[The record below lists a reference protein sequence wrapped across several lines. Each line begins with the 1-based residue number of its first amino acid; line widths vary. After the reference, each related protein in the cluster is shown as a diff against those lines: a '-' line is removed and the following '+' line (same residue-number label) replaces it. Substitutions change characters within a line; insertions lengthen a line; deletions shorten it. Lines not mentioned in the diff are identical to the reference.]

1 MDLPASDLDPKA
13 LDSAPELSFMIEELP
28 SRNSSSLIV
37 QHRLGS
43 ETQIPAVL
51 KLVEEYLPKF
61 DIYNCATALHK
72 CGLSARDDDLTARQI
87 QSDPNFIRLFST
99 AKKQMLSQV
108 NELDASTL
116 TTMLWACARLSIYDS
131 ELTTAIAAD
140 ATSRMNH
147 YSPHSIGLLMFS
159 LGYSGVRPRPSLQ
172 KALLTE
178 LQGRSDFDTESLLLV
193 VYACMRLGIR
203 DRRIMEVA
211 GQHILE
217 TGLSDCEP
225 LTVASFCYCYG
236 KLEYWER
243 NVLALLAQRSLELVE
258 DLSPRMLV
266 MTLLGLSSA
275 VGQMEELDETLEK
288 MKVVVED
295 RMQSLSHR
303 DLSTLAF
310 AFGKYSLLA
319 RERQEMVM
327 SQENIKRKKSALDF
341 NAIEAEPFIKALKDE
356 VIRRD
361 HDTFTMQELNLLVYA
376 LMRMEHRDQEFL
388 SVCAQRFEENA
399 AELMLVEILNILYA
413 FGKLDYLPLS
423 LVETLL
429 EKIHRRDE
437 WDQMDPAAWSV
448 LSYSLALNQVRY
460 EKLMDR
466 IAVHFCEHV
475 REYSDQSISMLL
487 WGLAFL
493 NCRNHGEVVAST
505 CLEEIARRGEFSN
518 TSLAICFYAA
528 AILGGKAAA
537 LPAMNVMMME
547 GFWRRDFTVASYAQ
561 IYSML
566 ACWQAELGLPVE
578 ELVGHTVCRSCY
590 EDTTSRYMGEQHRR
604 LSDRLRI
611 QRIPHE
617 ANAMAPALD
626 TVGEAGVRADIVI
639 PKLRLVIEVEG
650 PQRSTIPM
658 ELLTEKLRE
667 EDQALLEGDGKKP
680 AEIRKTVIAG
690 ERSDVLVQAR
700 EYVECGLSGAAAFKR
715 RLLRSCGWRVVTVSF
730 NESEEYIADALKRM
744 INKDPSEASDSD
756 ADEASGEM
764 DIGVTEAMEPGPFD
778 SVPES
783 MFVEKPDES
792 MISEF
797 ESKLRAAHDLA
808 QKKVKLR
815 LMEEREDFAASAAYS
830 EHLQYRQWQVSVEKE
845 VLAEM
850 IDGLKQ
856 EKVIP

>member
-1 MDLPASDLDPKA
+1 MDLPALDLDPKA

-28 SRNSSSLIV
+28 ARNSSSLIV
-37 QHRLGS
+37 QHRLQS

-147 YSPHSIGLLMFS
+147 YSPFSIGLLMFS

-178 LQGRSDFDTESLLLV
+178 LQGRTDFDTESLLLV

-211 GQHILE
+211 GQHIIE

-258 DLSPRMLV
+258 ELSTRMLV

-303 DLSTLAF
+303 DLSTVAF

-327 SQENIKRKKSALDF
+327 SPENIKRKRFAMDF

-361 HDTFTMQELNLLVYA
+361 HDTFTMQELNLLVYS

-399 AELMLVEILNILYA
+399 AELMLVEIVNILYA
-413 FGKLDYLPLS
+413 FGKIDYLPLS
-423 LVETLL
+423 LVEKFVEELY
-429 EKIHRRDE
+429 RRDE
-437 WDQMDPAAWSV
+437 WDQMEHTHWAT

-466 IAVHFCEHV
+466 IALHFCEHI
-475 REYSDQSISMLL
+475 REFTDQSISMLL

-493 NCRNHGEVVAST
+493 NCRNYGEVVAST
-505 CLEEIARRGEFSN
+505 CMEEISRRGEFGN
-518 TSLAICFYAA
+518 VAMGNCLHAA

-547 GFWRRDFTVASYAQ
+547 GFWRRDFTMAAYAQ
-561 IYSML
+561 IYKML

-590 EDTTSRYMGEQHRR
+590 EENTAQYMGEQHRR

-626 TVGEAGVRADIVI
+626 TFGEAGVRADIVI

-667 EDQALLEGDGKKP
+667 EDQALLEGDAKT
-680 AEIRKTVIAG
+680 AEVRRTVIAG

-700 EYVECGLSGAAAFKR
+700 EYVECGLTGSAAFKR

-744 INKDPSEASDSD
+744 INKDPTEASDSD
-756 ADEASGEM
+756 DEEASGET
-764 DIGVTEAMEPGPFD
+764 DIGVTEEVPETGPFD
-778 SVPES
+778 SMQDS
-783 MFVEKPDES
+783 MFVEKPDDS

-797 ESKLRAAHDLA
+797 ESKLRAAHELA